1 LLDVRGGSNVAFEFI
16 DLSYIP
22 QMYRELDWG
31 YDCQALC
38 GINEGNNF
46 VSQLTWDDNCIF
58 DSVTIKMKTILVIE
72 DNLEIRE
79 NISEILELEGFKVIV
94 AMEGKT
100 GLDVATRELPDIILC
115 DIMMPGL
122 DGYGVLKAIKSNSET
137 KYIPFIYVTA
147 SAEKSEVRLAMDM
160 GADGYVR
167 KPFDTDELLDAINKF
182 AISK

>member
-1 LLDVRGGSNVAFEFI
+1 
-16 DLSYIP
+16 
-22 QMYRELDWG
+22 
-31 YDCQALC
+31 
-38 GINEGNNF
+38 
-46 VSQLTWDDNCIF
+46 
-58 DSVTIKMKTILVIE
+58 MKTILVIE

-94 AMEGKT
+94 AMDGKT
-100 GLDVATRELPDIILC
+100 GLDVATQELPDIILC

-122 DGYGVLKAIKSNSET
+122 DGYGVLKAIKSNLET

-182 AISK
+182 AIKK